1 MVTQPL
7 RWTVDDIQFM
17 PDDGGWKR
25 YEIIDGDLF
34 MTRAPHIR
42 HQSAAGKIHVRLEL
56 WSEETGLGSAFQTP
70 GVVFSPTDAVIPDV
84 VWISQDRLANGID
97 EAGHLTVAPELI
109 VEILS
114 PGEQNEQRD
123 KAFKLKLYSIHGV
136 REYWVVNWQLQTL
149 EVYRREAA
157 QLQRVSTLM
166 VDDSLTSPLLPN
178 FRLPIASV
186 FA

>member
-7 RWTVDDIQFM
+7 RWTVNDLQFM

-25 YEIIDGDLF
+25 YEIIDGELF

-56 WSEETGLGSAFQTP
+56 WSEETELGSAFQTP
-70 GVVFSPTDAVIPDV
+70 GVVFSATDAVIPDV
-84 VWISQDRLANGID
+84 VWISRDRLAHGTD

-114 PGEQNEQRD
+114 PGETNEQRD
-123 KAFKLKLYSIHGV
+123 REFKLKLYSIHGV
-136 REYWVVNWQLQTL
+136 QEYWIVDWQLLTL
-149 EVYRREAA
+149 EVYRREDA
-157 QLQRVSTLM
+157 QLHLVSTLM
-166 VDDSLTSPLLPN
+166 VDDSLTSPLLTG
-178 FRLPIASV
+178 FQLPMAKI